1 MLLVVILAGC
11 TYLSEQVLLA
21 VYNQVSGYSYQLWSF
36 CAPLNVKPEGH
47 VYLTEKVCTSDLSV
61 ELGTHFLTSHFGLC
75 SPFTLKSDICMSVS
89 VSVIVEYI
97 EHVCF

>member
-61 ELGTHFLTSHFGLC
+61 ELGTHFLTSPLWVVF
-75 SPFTLKSDICMSVS
+75 PFHTK
-89 VSVIVEYI
+89 E
-97 EHVCF
+97 